1 MNITAN
7 SAEERE
13 LAKFS
18 TYVEPIRE
26 NDGSSTHQVIMKMR
40 S

>member
-26 NDGSSTHQVIMKMR
+26 NDGLLSDEAIIRFT
-40 S
+40 